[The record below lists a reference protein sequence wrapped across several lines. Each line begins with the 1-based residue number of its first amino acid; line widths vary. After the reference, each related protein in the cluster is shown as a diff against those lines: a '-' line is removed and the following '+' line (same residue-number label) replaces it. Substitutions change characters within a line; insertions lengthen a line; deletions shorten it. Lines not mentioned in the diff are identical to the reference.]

1 MSNCYGI
8 YKKSFINVN
17 TKISKHKKYNEHN
30 VYKVFLFS
38 YSLKYKKAMMTNNV
52 IVKPLSHLIK
62 ILACPHPLIH
72 SVKKTNVDKIIPP
85 TTVNK

>member
-17 TKISKHKKYNEHN
+17 TKISKHKKYSEHN

-38 YSLKYKKAMMTNNV
+38 YSLKYKKAMTISNV
-52 IVKPLSHLIK
+52 IVKTAITLNKNSSMSAPPHSHSK
-62 ILACPHPLIH
+62 EN
-72 SVKKTNVDKIIPP
+72 KRRQDN
-85 TTVNK
+85 TTYYSK

>member
-1 MSNCYGI
+1 MSNCHGI

-17 TKISKHKKYNEHN
+17 TKISKHKKYSEHN

-52 IVKPLSHLIK
+52 IVKTTITLNKNSSMP
-62 ILACPHPLIH
+62 A
-72 SVKKTNVDKIIPP
+72 PP
-85 TTVNK
+85 SFTL